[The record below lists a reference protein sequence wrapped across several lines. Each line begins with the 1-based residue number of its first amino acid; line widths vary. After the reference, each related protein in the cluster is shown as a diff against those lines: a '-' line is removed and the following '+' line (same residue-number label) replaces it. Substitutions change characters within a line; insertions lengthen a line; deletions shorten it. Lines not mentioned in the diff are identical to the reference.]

1 MIFVIEATWIVL
13 MSYYKTIFAWVV
25 EQLSAKCKSLF
36 LLLTLQRVMC
46 EE

>member
-1 MIFVIEATWIVL
+1 
-13 MSYYKTIFAWVV
+13 MSYYQTIFAWVI